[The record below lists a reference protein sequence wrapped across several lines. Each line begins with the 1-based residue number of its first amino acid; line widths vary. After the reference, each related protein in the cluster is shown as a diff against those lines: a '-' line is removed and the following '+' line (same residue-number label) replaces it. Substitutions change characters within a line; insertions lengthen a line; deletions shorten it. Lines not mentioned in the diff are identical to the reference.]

1 MAAAQL
7 WYDRLLPKTRQLV
20 QDVGFK
26 VFVTYLSEAMANG
39 ILVQA
44 LTERWWDTTYMT
56 SIG

>member
-44 LTERWWDTTYMT
+44 LTERWWDTT
-56 SIG
+56 